1 MLEFSTKLGQNF
13 KKYIYI
19 CNNFTD
25 FFPKTGGAS
34 VFPSFYGCYDID
46 KHFPVKSKL
55 KQGVICD
62 NMIVVSS
69 DERPHNYGREQEPKT
84 LTSSWL

>member
-1 MLEFSTKLGQNF
+1 MTNNKFRTFDYAYVIGSFPRIKTENSGEQMLEFSTKLGQNF

-34 VFPSFYGCYDID
+34 AFPSFYGCYDIG

-55 KQGVICD
+55 K
-62 NMIVVSS
+62 
-69 DERPHNYGREQEPKT
+69 
-84 LTSSWL
+84 